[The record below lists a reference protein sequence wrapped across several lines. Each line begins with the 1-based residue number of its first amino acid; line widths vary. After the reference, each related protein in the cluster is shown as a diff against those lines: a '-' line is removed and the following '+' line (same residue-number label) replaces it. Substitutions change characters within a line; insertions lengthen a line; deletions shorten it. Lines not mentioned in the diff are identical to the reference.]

1 MPFYL
6 QLVEHGE
13 LVVLIL
19 SHMST
24 MLVFVDHPEKNER
37 PAPAQARPSAL
48 N

>member
-1 MPFYL
+1 
-6 QLVEHGE
+6 VEHGE